1 MIPDY
6 QTIMLPMLKLLADQ
20 KEHSLHET
28 IEHIV
33 SQFDVT
39 PEERRELLPS
49 GKQSIIDNRVGWART
64 YLKKAG
70 LLEYIRRGYFRITTR
85 GLEVLGRN
93 LKKIKISV
101 LKEFPEFRE
110 FQTLRKVGDVSVPG
124 STGEAD
130 LTPQELLANAVQ
142 TLRNEL
148 ADELLEQLKAG
159 SPKLF
164 ENIVVDLLVKMG
176 YGGSWVDAA
185 KAIGRSGDEGIDG
198 IINEDKL
205 GLDVIYIQAKRWENP
220 VGRPEV
226 QKFAG
231 ALMGQKARKGVFI
244 TTSDFTSDAR
254 NYASKVES
262 KIVLIDGNML
272 VNSMIDY
279 GIGVSTTA
287 SYEIKKIDQDYFA
300 EDQ

>member
-6 QTIMLPMLKLLADQ
+6 QTIMLPVLKLLADRQ
-20 KEHSLHET
+20 EHSLQET
-28 IEHIV
+28 IEYIV
-33 SQFDVT
+33 NQFNVSL
-39 PEERRELLPS
+39 EERRELLPS

-70 LLEYIRRGYFRITTR
+70 LLEYTRRGFYKITPRGIDILNHNLNRID
-85 GLEVLGRN
+85 
-93 LKKIKISV
+93 IAV
-101 LKEFPEFRE
+101 LKEFPEFRN
-110 FQTLRKVGDVSVPG
+110 FQNLKQPRETSVNHP
-124 STGEAD
+124 SEESD
-130 LTPQELLANAVQ
+130 LTPQEVIANAVE

-148 ADELLEQLKAG
+148 ADELLEQLKVG

-164 ENIVVDLLVKMG
+164 EIIVVDLLVKMG
-176 YGGSWVDAA
+176 YGGSWEDAA

-198 IINEDKL
+198 IINEDRL
-205 GLDVIYIQAKRWENP
+205 GLDVIYIQAKRWNGS

-231 ALMGQKARKGVFI
+231 ALMGQKARKGVLI
-244 TTSDFTSDAR
+244 TTSDFTNDAKD
-254 NYASKVES
+254 YASKVEA
-262 KIVLIDGNML
+262 KIVLIDGSTL

-287 SYEIKKIDQDYFA
+287 SYEIKKVDLDYFT
-300 EDQ
+300 EG